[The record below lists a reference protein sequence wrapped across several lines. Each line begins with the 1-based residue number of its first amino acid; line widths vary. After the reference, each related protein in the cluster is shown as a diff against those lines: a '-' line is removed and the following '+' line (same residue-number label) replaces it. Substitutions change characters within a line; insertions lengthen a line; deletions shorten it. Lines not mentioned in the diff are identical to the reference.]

1 MRGATIPDTTV
12 ISKWTAFQSTP
23 PVRGATVFPAAGARA
38 SIDFNP
44 HSPCG
49 ERLPALYTH
58 HLPPIFQSTLPV
70 RGATLSRFSW
80 LSPNEISIHAP
91 RAGSDR
97 RGRYN
102 LTGRNI
108 SIHAPRAGSDQPL
121 QQRGSFTHNDFN
133 PRSPCGE
140 RHKPDIRKTRRH
152 DDFNP
157 RPPCGERQRTA
168 EGYVYAVL
176 ISIHAPRAGGDQ
188 AARACSKGAII
199 SIHAPRAGGDGEQDH
214 CRKRHK

>member
-38 SIDFNP
+38 SIDFNPHSPCGERPDPPQQSPRCQSFQSTLPVRGATRLKGGARRSNINFNP

-91 RAGSDR
+91 RAGSDI
-97 RGRYN
+97 N
-102 LTGRNI
+102 LISERHGDMTI
-108 SIHAPRAGSDQPL
+108 SIHAPRAGSDS
-121 QQRGSFTHNDFN
+121 G
-133 PRSPCGE
+133 
-140 RHKPDIRKTRRH
+140 
-152 DDFNP
+152 
-157 RPPCGERQRTA
+157 RPKDT
-168 EGYVYAVL
+168 YMLY
-176 ISIHAPRAGGDQ
+176 
-188 AARACSKGAII
+188 
-199 SIHAPRAGGDGEQDH
+199 
-214 CRKRHK
+214 